1 MRSLL
6 IAPADEKR
14 LAEALKSG
22 ADAIIVDLAQARAG
36 RKGGGAGRGGAV
48 SQGGARPARRAQ
60 AHRQG
65 KCRSIRARPMPIST
79 R

>member
-22 ADAIIVDLAQARAG
+22 ADAIIVDLARAASADKVAARVAAA
-36 RKGGGAGRGGAV
+36 RFLKETRGRGMAG
-48 SQGGARPARRAQ
+48 PALIVRTHALDFGRD
-60 AHRQG
+60 
-65 KCRSIRARPMPIST
+65 
-79 R
+79 